1 MDTLIT
7 GLNKRY
13 DIVIQ
18 STSDKEFYL
27 NIHQYF
33 DYIYKNEVLKAFIDN
48 SQKTYAKAMYE
59 IWGDYRPYTQEEL
72 DTNSAKVCKLEHFN
86 LYAMQAGIYV
96 RVYLPI
102 EDYKT
107 TTDTDDKQDPVVVI
121 LMRGFDYALNL
132 NVWSK
137 GELKEYKKWFEG
149 RGRYEPELRRIH
161 LILLDELNKPNLATE
176 DIPKK
181 PELSFD
187 YDDSILKIG
196 DKQVRIKMKNDYP
209 NAHYVLEYIF
219 DNEDGIGSKSYYSE
233 MIDTKFPKEKM
244 EWRSVYRACLDI
256 NKKVSE
262 QAKISEFLIIK
273 TGISGYVQVNSEFL

>member
-7 GLNKRY
+7 GFNKRY
-13 DIVIQ
+13 DIVTQ

-27 NIHQYF
+27 NLHQYF
-33 DYIYKNEVLKAFIDN
+33 DYIYKNGALKAFIDN
-48 SQKTYAKAMYE
+48 SQKVYAKAMYE
-59 IWGDYRPYTQEEL
+59 IWGNYRPYTQEEL
-72 DTNSAKVCKLEHFN
+72 DTNSAKVSKLERFN
-86 LYAMQAGIYV
+86 LYALQAGIYV
-96 RVYLPI
+96 RVYMPI

-107 TTDTDDKQDPVVVI
+107 TPEEDSHQDPVVVI
-121 LMRGFDYALNL
+121 LMRGFDYALSL
-132 NVWSK
+132 NTWSK
-137 GELKEYKKWFEG
+137 SELKEHQKWFEG

-176 DIPKK
+176 DISKK

-187 YDDSILKIG
+187 YDGSVLKIG
-196 DKQVRIKMKNDYP
+196 DKQVKIKMKNDYP

-219 DNEDGIGSKSYYSE
+219 DNKEGLGAKSYYSE
-233 MIDTKFPKEKM
+233 ILENKFPKEKLD
-244 EWRSVYRACLDI
+244 WRSIYRASLDI

-273 TGISGYVQVNSEFL
+273 TGISGYLQVNPDFL